1 MHLSRHKPGICDGRP
16 GKSRMPHEGNRMP
29 RLFEGETA
37 GKRIS
42 SVPGVFTLI
51 ELLMVISIIAILAS
65 LLLPA
70 LSRAR
75 NMAQATSC
83 RNNFRQLGL
92 ANNMYA
98 DDYSD
103 FFMTVDMNSSL
114 WFDLAGGKQS
124 KFRYVNNPAI
134 LRCPGNSKS
143 IASTAWGRTDLK
155 LNVGYNAIFGTDY
168 CVRNYGY
175 QVIPRRVYGLP
186 RLFVM
191 AADANVAT
199 LPAGACYL
207 SADMV
212 PYNGLFFGTA
222 AGSSSL
228 ANSIYYRLWYEWC
241 CDNLGMVHSGMVN
254 FLFNDGHVASM
265 KPVRQGPLWSGKT
278 YFEPWK

>member
-1 MHLSRHKPGICDGRP
+1 MHHLSSTNRMICDGRLR
-16 GKSRMPHEGNRMP
+16 KSRGKENRMH
-29 RLFEGETA
+29 RLFADEPA
-37 GKRIS
+37 GKCIS
-42 SVPGVFTLI
+42 STSGVFTLI

-103 FFMTVDMNSSL
+103 FFITVDMNSSL

-124 KFRYVNNPAI
+124 KFRYANNPAI
-134 LRCPGNSKS
+134 LRCPGNSNLV
-143 IASTAWGRTDLK
+143 ASTAWGRTDFK
-155 LNVGYNAIFGTDY
+155 LNVGYNAIFGVDY
-168 CVRNYGY
+168 SVKTAGY
-175 QVIPRRVYGLP
+175 KVIPRRAYNLP

-199 LPAGACYL
+199 LPANACYL
-207 SADMV
+207 SASML
-212 PYNGLFFGTA
+212 PYNGVFCGAT
-222 AGSSSL
+222 AGSL
-228 ANSIYYRLWYEWC
+228 TNSFYYQLWYEWC

-254 FLFNDGHVASM
+254 FLFNDGHVTSM